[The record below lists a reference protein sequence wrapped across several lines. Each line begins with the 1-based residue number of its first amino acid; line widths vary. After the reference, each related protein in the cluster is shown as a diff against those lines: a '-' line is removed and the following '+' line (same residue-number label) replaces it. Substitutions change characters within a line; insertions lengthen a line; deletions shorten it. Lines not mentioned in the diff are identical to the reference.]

1 MYVIGTRG
9 ARGTVT
15 YVGWTVDLEARLARH
30 NSASGAKFTRGR
42 RWQLL
47 YAEAFADR
55 RAAMSREWHLKR
67 DRALRKVLRDLLSAR
82 TKKGGRLLSRP

>member
-1 MYVIGTRG
+1 MIGTRG
-9 ARGTVT
+9 VRGAVT

-30 NSASGAKFTRGR
+30 NASLGAKFTRGR

-47 YAEAFADR
+47 YAEAFHDR

-67 DRALRKVLRDLLSAR
+67 DRVLRGELRALIGGD
-82 TKKGGRLLSRP
+82 TKKGGRFLSRP

>member
-1 MYVIGTRG
+1 VIGTPGVRG
-9 ARGTVT
+9 AVT

-30 NSASGAKFTRGR
+30 NAALGAKFTRGR

-47 YAEAFADR
+47 YAEAFGDR

-67 DRALRKVLRDLLSAR
+67 DRRLRQQLRALVVPAAR
-82 TKKGGRLLSRP
+82 TRGRSK